1 MEEDLYYA
9 LTNVDTQ
16 RVHITLN
23 IDDFDCITEEKIY
36 VFYNKGDKTVSTLPL
51 SARERKT
58 QRNMKVEDS
67 SKRNLVFIPSSS
79 STEIF
84 VKACTLIL
92 EKADSHLDEDQK
104 GAFAE
109 IKKKIEPNLSEV
121 FKYKP
126 DSQEIKSVYE
136 DTGEIFEKEI
146 FKKKTFEKKTSEE
159 AKEFLREI
167 FPLVEIVKQYNNGL
181 YYPLVALPEPFQS
194 HNYMFVKS
202 SVERLGEYPQ
212 YVKERLKILT
222 SFGLLGRFTFSFVPE
237 LHPGISNHV
246 RIYAPEGLLIRDVG
260 FDLFSSSENS
270 SREDDP
276 RELEERLN
284 KEKKNNFDEKCF
296 YIQLGP
302 QESTTMCRCGAYFN
316 VEFGLSKKRFHIGI
330 LPLLSSFLW
339 LTVISP
345 MLFKS
350 LQTTQFILMVLALS
364 VTILVAIGV
373 YAIDKKIVNHY
384 IVTHVVLAF
393 LVLAAEIIYMVVN

>member
-36 VFYNKGDKTVSTLPL
+36 VFYNKGDKTVSILPL

-84 VKACTLIL
+84 KKACTLIL
-92 EKADSHLDEDQK
+92 EKADNHLDKHQK

-126 DSQEIKSVYE
+126 DAQKIKSVYE
-136 DTGEIFEKEI
+136 DTGKIFEKETSE
-146 FKKKTFEKKTSEE
+146 KETFEE

-181 YYPLVALPEPFQS
+181 YYPLVALPEPFKS

-212 YVKERLKILT
+212 YVKERLRILT
-222 SFGLLGRFTFSFVPE
+222 SFGLFGRFTFSLVPE

-246 RIYAPEGLLIRDVG
+246 RVYAPEGLLIRDVG
-260 FDLFSSSENS
+260 FDLSSPSENS

-276 RELEERLN
+276 RELEEQLN
-284 KEKKNNFDEKCF
+284 REKKNNFDEKCF

-316 VEFGLSKKRFHIGI
+316 VEFGLSKKGFHIGI
-330 LPLLSSFLW
+330 LPLLSFFLW

-345 MLFKS
+345 MFFKS
-350 LQTTQFILMVLALS
+350 LQTTHFILMVLALS

>member
-36 VFYNKGDKTVSTLPL
+36 VFYNKGDKTVSILPL

-84 VKACTLIL
+84 KKACTLIL
-92 EKADSHLDEDQK
+92 EKADSHLDKHQK

-126 DSQEIKSVYE
+126 DAQKIKSVYE
-136 DTGEIFEKEI
+136 DTGKIFEKETSE
-146 FKKKTFEKKTSEE
+146 KETFEE

-181 YYPLVALPEPFQS
+181 YYPLVALPEPFKS

-212 YVKERLKILT
+212 YVKERLRILT
-222 SFGLLGRFTFSFVPE
+222 SFGLAGRFTFSLAPE

-246 RIYAPEGLLIRDVG
+246 RVYAPEGLLIRDVG
-260 FDLFSSSENS
+260 FNLSSPSENS

-276 RELEERLN
+276 RELEEQLN
-284 KEKKNNFDEKCF
+284 REKKNNFDEKCF

-316 VEFGLSKKRFHIGI
+316 VEFGLSKKGFHIGI
-330 LPLLSSFLW
+330 LPLLSFFLW

-345 MLFKS
+345 MFFKS
-350 LQTTQFILMVLALS
+350 LQTTHFILMVLALS